1 MDTTQL
7 DDLLQ
12 ELETA
17 DPVEAADLA
26 VKAAGVLSEELD
38 PPQTP
43 GDPT

>member
-1 MDTTQL
+1 MDTKQL

-17 DPVEAADLA
+17 DPVDAADLA
-26 VKAAGVLSEELD
+26 VEAARVLSEELD

-43 GDPT
+43 EAPA